1 MADGE
6 RAQDQFAK
14 GLSCASPT
22 SFGPSPAGSGVI
34 LEVLEQGEMKSKFN
48 LAKSRDKIGRSGQEK
63 QKELLLWGSCCNRR
77 GEDGLE
83 EGSGENEET
92 DGWLALAAQGEG
104 WAKGGLAGR
113 WRGCDGR
120 ESPGEAQKS

>member
-6 RAQDQFAK
+6 RAQHQFTK

-34 LEVLEQGEMKSKFN
+34 LEVLEQGEMKSEFN
-48 LAKSRDKIGRSGQEK
+48 LAKSRDKIGRSAQEK
-63 QKELLLWGSCCNRR
+63 QEDLLLGGSCCNRR
-77 GEDGLE
+77 GGDGLE

-92 DGWLALAAQGEG
+92 DG
-104 WAKGGLAGR
+104 
-113 WRGCDGR
+113 
-120 ESPGEAQKS
+120 

>member
-6 RAQDQFAK
+6 RAQHQFTK

-34 LEVLEQGEMKSKFN
+34 LEVLEQGEMKSEFN

-63 QKELLLWGSCCNRR
+63 QEDLLLGGSCCNRR

-92 DGWLALAAQGEG
+92 DG
-104 WAKGGLAGR
+104 
-113 WRGCDGR
+113 
-120 ESPGEAQKS
+120 